1 MAFDFNQLKQRFSK
15 QGATQDPAATQQVQT
30 ATTASKP
37 AKTSPKVEALKRG
50 FLDIKAV
57 CEEGKIK
64 LFAKQVVVVLLAFF
78 GVRYLV
84 GKINAQKEVV
94 MDRISAIA
102 IQQTH
107 QDDYVANKDRLLRLE
122 PLFPDIS
129 KKNEWLIQSLMK
141 TFSAHQIQADIN
153 GNANEK
159 AEGSYTVMSQEV
171 SFKESFANVGKF
183 VADVENGDDFLRLS
197 NITISKVMDTAS
209 LGQNTV
215 TMRFA
220 TLFPKEKYA
229 KRLFKDY
236 EQQMKKINAQ
246 AAPAANTSAP
256 APSEPAA
263 QGGTNAL

>member
-1 MAFDFNQLKQRFSK
+1 
-15 QGATQDPAATQQVQT
+15 
-30 ATTASKP
+30 
-37 AKTSPKVEALKRG
+37 
-50 FLDIKAV
+50 
-57 CEEGKIK
+57 
-64 LFAKQVVVVLLAFF
+64 
-78 GVRYLV
+78 
-84 GKINAQKEVV
+84 
-94 MDRISAIA
+94 
-102 IQQTH
+102 
-107 QDDYVANKDRLLRLE
+107 
-122 PLFPDIS
+122 
-129 KKNEWLIQSLMK
+129 
-141 TFSAHQIQADIN
+141 
-153 GNANEK
+153 
-159 AEGSYTVMSQEV
+159 MSQEV

-197 NITISKVMDTAS
+197 NITISKVMDSAS

>member
-30 ATTASKP
+30 ATTAPKP

-122 PLFPDIS
+122 PLFPDIA
-129 KKNEWLIQSLMK
+129 KKNAKGVS
-141 TFSAHQIQADIN
+141 SARSEAITSSNHYAKIAQQNSITHQTA
-153 GNANEK
+153 EK
-159 AEGSYTVMSQEV
+159 A
-171 SFKESFANVGKF
+171 A
-183 VADVENGDDFLRLS
+183 EN
-197 NITISKVMDTAS
+197 
-209 LGQNTV
+209 
-215 TMRFA
+215 
-220 TLFPKEKYA
+220 E
-229 KRLFKDY
+229 
-236 EQQMKKINAQ
+236 
-246 AAPAANTSAP
+246 
-256 APSEPAA
+256 
-263 QGGTNAL
+263 

>member
-15 QGATQDPAATQQVQT
+15 QGAKQDPAATQQVQT
-30 ATTASKP
+30 ATTAPKP
-37 AKTSPKVEALKRG
+37 AKASHPKVEALKQG
-50 FLDIKAV
+50 VLDIKAA
-57 CEEGKIK
+57 CEEGKFK
-64 LFAKQVVVVLLAFF
+64 LFAKQVVVVVLAFF

-84 GKINAQKEVV
+84 GKVNAQKEVV
-94 MDRISAIA
+94 LDRISAIA

-107 QDDYVANKDRLLRLE
+107 QDDYMSNKERLLYLE
-122 PLFPDIS
+122 PLFPDIG

-141 TFSAHQIQADIN
+141 TFSTHQIQADIN

-159 AEGSYTVMSQEV
+159 AEGNYTVMSQEV

-183 VADVENGDDFLRLS
+183 VADVESGDDFLRLS
-197 NITISKVMDTAS
+197 NITISKLADSAS
-209 LGQNTV
+209 LGLNNV

-236 EQQMKKINAQ
+236 EQQMKKINVQ
-246 AAPAANTSAP
+246 SAPAADASA
-256 APSEPAA
+256 PAA
-263 QGGTNAL
+263 QGGTDAL